1 MRLPVTIPAFVS
13 IRAGVYSA
21 TQRRRF
27 MKWSGF
33 AVLLIVPAALLMIW
47 VAVLLESSGIMDFIR
62 SISGRIMNIFRRFQ

>member
-1 MRLPVTIPAFVS
+1 VQKRTDLPVKPFRKAAALAVRI
-13 IRAGVYSA
+13 
-21 TQRRRF
+21 RF

-62 SISGRIMNIFRRFQ
+62 SFSGRIMNIFRRFQ

>member
-1 MRLPVTIPAFVS
+1 
-13 IRAGVYSA
+13 
-21 TQRRRF
+21 